1 MVRSPVWPRNG
12 PEAWSR
18 MDRDNHRRWLW
29 LVLGEGAEQTRPRS
43 TTALFSSSKTFV
55 GILAPLG
62 LGPRFPT
69 ILKLYGVWADEYSR
83 HQAVLTRA

>member
-29 LVLGEGAEQTRPRS
+29 LVLGEGAEQTRPQHDRALQLIQDFRRHPRPSRS
-43 TTALFSSSKTFV
+43 RSKLSNHT
-55 GILAPLG
+55 
-62 LGPRFPT
+62 
-69 ILKLYGVWADEYSR
+69 
-83 HQAVLTRA
+83 QAVRCLG